1 MVFAE
6 TRRRPHGLRVLLA
19 TSDILGKDHLRLAQP
34 RCMIPYQARL
44 CRILFFHESAGMK
57 RSTTPEERPVNFYQ
71 RVYDLVR
78 HIPRGKV
85 MTYGQVAALLGAP
98 HAARAVGYALR
109 ALAAGSDVPWHRVVN
124 RQGQISPRHPAAG
137 PILQR
142 VLLEAEEVGFD
153 AQDRIDLSF
162 YRWRPET

>member
-1 MVFAE
+1 
-6 TRRRPHGLRVLLA
+6 
-19 TSDILGKDHLRLAQP
+19 
-34 RCMIPYQARL
+34 MIPYPAWGCCIVFL
-44 CRILFFHESAGMK
+44 HESARMK
-57 RSTTPEERPVNFYQ
+57 PSATPEEKPASFYE

-85 MTYGQVAALLGAP
+85 VTYGQVAALLGAP

-109 ALAAGSDVPWHRVVN
+109 ALAAGSDVPWHRVIN

-142 VLLEAEEVGFD
+142 VLLEAEDVGFD
-153 AQDRIDLSF
+153 AQDRIDLSV
-162 YRWRPET
+162 YRWRPDNPPIGADN

>member
-1 MVFAE
+1 MK
-6 TRRRPHGLRVLLA
+6 P
-19 TSDILGKDHLRLAQP
+19 
-34 RCMIPYQARL
+34 
-44 CRILFFHESAGMK
+44 SA
-57 RSTTPEERPVNFYQ
+57 TPEEKPASFYE

-85 MTYGQVAALLGAP
+85 VTYGQVAALLGAP

-109 ALAAGSDVPWHRVVN
+109 ALAAGSDVPWHRVIN

-142 VLLEAEEVGFD
+142 ILLEAEDVDFD
-153 AQDRIDLSF
+153 TQDRIDLSV
-162 YRWRPET
+162 YRWRPDNPPIGPDINCSCRRPDD